1 MGMKQLL
8 NFQQMLLVI
17 LMATII
23 FSHKL
28 FVTNTQVSKLHK
40 TFFCKLFLSY
50 IKTIKN
56 QLHKKEQLGGLLGR
70 LLKTITKHW
79 IAFNEKCT

>member
-40 TFFCKLFLSY
+40 TFFLQVVP
-50 IKTIKN
+50 
-56 QLHKKEQLGGLLGR
+56 QLH
-70 LLKTITKHW
+70 
-79 IAFNEKCT
+79 